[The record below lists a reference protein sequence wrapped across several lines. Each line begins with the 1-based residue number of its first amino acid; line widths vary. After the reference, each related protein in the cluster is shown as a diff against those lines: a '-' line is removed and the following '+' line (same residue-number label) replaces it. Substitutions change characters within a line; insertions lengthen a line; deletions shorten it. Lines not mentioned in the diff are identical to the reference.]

1 MSVDGVRQERGDGDK
16 PAAQRWS
23 AQANVLSLSLVKYQ
37 RETRVGW
44 RIGTRRLGREHA
56 RRRTRCSLDIDVAY
70 CMATAS
76 SLDTE
81 PQSTTAAM
89 SVTSTRLLLVCKP
102 PRASSPLLAS
112 SKSGQFI
119 LFLGGAQ
126 TIYLL
131 TFLHFLA
138 FCSLLLLLF
147 YFGAST

>member
-89 SVTSTRLLLVCKP
+89 SVTSTRAVVGL
-102 PRASSPLLAS
+102 
-112 SKSGQFI
+112 
-119 LFLGGAQ
+119 
-126 TIYLL
+126 
-131 TFLHFLA
+131 
-138 FCSLLLLLF
+138 
-147 YFGAST
+147 